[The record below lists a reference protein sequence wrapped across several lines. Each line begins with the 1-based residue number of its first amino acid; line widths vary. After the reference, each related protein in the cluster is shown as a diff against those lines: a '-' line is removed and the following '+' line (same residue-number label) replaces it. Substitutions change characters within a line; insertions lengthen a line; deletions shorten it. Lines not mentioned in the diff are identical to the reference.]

1 MTTTAAVPSGFEAQ
15 FQQFV
20 YYAGPMLQI
29 ALWLVMIFAAIY
41 ALVLFKRL
49 VDFQT
54 GAGKPAKSDDAVS
67 ASTEASA
74 ETKKSKK
81 DDAIKVEEFVE

>member
-20 YYAGPMLQI
+20 YYAGPILQI
-29 ALWLVMIFAAIY
+29 ALWLVMIVVAIY
-41 ALVLFKRL
+41 AVLLFKRL

-54 GAGKPAKSDDAVS
+54 GAGKADEVVVPVETKVIEAKKANREDAV
-67 ASTEASA
+67 
-74 ETKKSKK
+74 K
-81 DDAIKVEEFVE
+81 IEEFVE

>member
-1 MTTTAAVPSGFEAQ
+1 MVADPTAPAGFEAQ

-20 YYAGPMLQI
+20 YYAGPILQI
-29 ALWLVMIFAAIY
+29 LMWVVMIVAVIY

-54 GAGKPAKSDDAVS
+54 GRTKVAHAEEAPALEVAQSKKPAKA
-67 ASTEASA
+67 
-74 ETKKSKK
+74 
-81 DDAIKVEEFVE
+81 DAIKVEEFVE

>member
-29 ALWLVMIFAAIY
+29 ALWLVMIVAAIY

-54 GAGKPAKSDDAVS
+54 GAGKPAKSDDVAS
-67 ASTEASA
+67 APSA
-74 ETKKSKK
+74 ETKKSKS

>member
-54 GAGKPAKSDDAVS
+54 GGGKTSSDKAASVS
-67 ASTEASA
+67 AEVTA
-74 ETKKSKK
+74 EPKKAKK

>member
-20 YYAGPMLQI
+20 YYAGPILQI
-29 ALWLVMIFAAIY
+29 ALWLVMIVVAIY
-41 ALVLFKRL
+41 AVMLFKRL

-54 GAGKPAKSDDAVS
+54 GAGKADGAV
-67 ASTEASA
+67 ASA
-74 ETKKSKK
+74 ETEVAEPKKAKK
-81 DDAIKVEEFVE
+81 EDAVKIEEFVE

>member
-20 YYAGPMLQI
+20 YYAGPILQI
-29 ALWLVMIFAAIY
+29 TLWLVMIVVAIY
-41 ALVLFKRL
+41 AVVLFKRL

-54 GAGKPAKSDDAVS
+54 GAKKVADAPVLAAPVAPA
-67 ASTEASA
+67 E
-74 ETKKSKK
+74 EKKAKK
-81 DDAIKVEEFVE
+81 EDAIKIEEFVE